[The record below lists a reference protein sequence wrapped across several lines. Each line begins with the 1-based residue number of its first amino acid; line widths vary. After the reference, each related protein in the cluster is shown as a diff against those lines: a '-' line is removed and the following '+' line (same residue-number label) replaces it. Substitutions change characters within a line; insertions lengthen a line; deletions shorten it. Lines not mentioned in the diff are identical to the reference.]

1 MLHLSASPPQK
12 ARFHIAFLLVFIP
25 CCLLA
30 ETEEFFWINWCDS
43 SSHCS
48 QRATDPLQQSLNK
61 HWTNTEKY
69 SSFLV
74 YSTGCRSTE
83 IWCMTEMFETPTE
96 VAKKQWDYHESMK
109 YCANLSLIFTEVSAV
124 LRSLLS
130 HFIDRTIGCTGFLWT
145 SENVF
150 VVRTTK
156 HWLRLPREVVEFLE
170 MGKSHLERILAALG
184 VLSSLWIHREELYSD
199 YIIKAPFPLALLSC
213 PGVTSC
219 QSNEQGLQCDEDGE
233 YRPSQQDP
241 GTKKSLCVNSSGA
254 ALDWTETED
263 LLTDDQCLGKWQKD
277 IFDMLWPHF
286 LTKRIILP
294 QLMRIHC
301 PIVIH
306 FPILVASALSHVA
319 P

>member
-48 QRATDPLQQSLNK
+48 QRATDTLQQSLNK
-61 HWTNTEKY
+61 QWTNTEKY

-74 YSTGCRSTE
+74 YSTGSTSTE

-96 VAKKQWDYHESMK
+96 VAKKQRDYHESMK

-130 HFIDRTIGCTGFLWT
+130 HFIDRTSGCTGFLWT
-145 SENVF
+145 SENVC

-156 HWLRLPREVVEFLE
+156 HWLRLPREVVEFLK

-184 VLSSLWIHREELYSD
+184 GSALMICRGPVKPLNSQRGVVQWLHYQSSFSPR
-199 YIIKAPFPLALLSC
+199 LALLPRC
-213 PGVTSC
+213 HILP
-219 QSNEQGLQCDEDGE
+219 EQWAGPAVWWGWRVQTFPA
-233 YRPSQQDP
+233 RPWHQEIP
-241 GTKKSLCVNSSGA
+241 LCRQLWGSTG
-254 ALDWTETED
+254 LDWNRGSAYRWSV
-263 LLTDDQCLGKWQKD
+263 LG
-277 IFDMLWPHF
+277 
-286 LTKRIILP
+286 
-294 QLMRIHC
+294 
-301 PIVIH
+301 
-306 FPILVASALSHVA
+306 
-319 P
+319 